1 MIWRILP
8 LLVVLLLASCVPMA
22 PKPEPIDISVQ
33 PVSFLE
39 DVKPVLDSRC
49 AVCHSCYNA
58 ACQLKLTSYE
68 GLSRGASQIPVYAT
82 RLKAQ
87 EPTRLFIDAQTTE
100 QWRDKGFFPVA
111 GSDEPSTG
119 RENRDGQITTND
131 STMAYFLDA
140 KRRLPVPSGEYQ
152 AETDLTCA
160 ADQKDVRKF
169 LGKHPERGMPFGFP
183 ALTQAEDA
191 LLNTW
196 LAQGAPGPTPA
207 QQARLTAPSAAA
219 AEDIVR
225 WETFLNQDDAKHA
238 MTARYLYE
246 HFFLAHLKLGAAD
259 DNEFFE
265 LVRSTTPPGQPIAI
279 VATVRPYD
287 DPGPGPI
294 YYRFRKIHSTI
305 VYKTHIVVELNDE
318 RLARYQELFINTPW
332 LQTPH
337 IVATGDF
344 KGANPFLIYAQI
356 PPDVRYQFLLD
367 HSEYIIRT
375 FTRGPVCKGQI
386 AVDVI
391 QDHFWVLFLDPQA
404 DQVVQHPEF
413 LLQQAHNLAL
423 PDEKGSNEAAR
434 DTFSDEF
441 RDRYFNYYVEKNA
454 LYDRVAPQG
463 FAMNSV
469 WRGNGPIDTPML
481 TVYRHFDS
489 ANVVRGAVGD
499 LPRTMWVIDY
509 PQFERIYYALVA
521 GFDVF
526 GDISHQANVRRYM
539 DYLRVEGE
547 LNFSNFMPAND
558 RYTMLSS
565 WYIGVDAAAHVK
577 LEEVIT
583 SRPSRVIFTT
593 DDPKR
598 EFVEAVISDH
608 LNPAAGVSLD
618 PINYHPAGT
627 FGQLPVSYQSRQ
639 DLIDGFHA
647 LNAPGTGFIRHVTDS
662 DVNVIYLRIRGV
674 ESEDRFFSIVINR
687 WHDNVNSMFGD
698 NKRLDPSKDTI
709 DFIDGS
715 ISAYPN
721 LFFDVSYEELS
732 GFFDMLENYDGTTEY
747 LARYRKYSV
756 NRADPDFWA
765 LYDWFQQQL
774 NEADPVQAGL
784 YDLNRYYHQVE
795 IQAD

>member
-1 MIWRILP
+1 
-8 LLVVLLLASCVPMA
+8 
-22 PKPEPIDISVQ
+22 
-33 PVSFLE
+33 
-39 DVKPVLDSRC
+39 
-49 AVCHSCYNA
+49 
-58 ACQLKLTSYE
+58 
-68 GLSRGASQIPVYAT
+68 
-82 RLKAQ
+82 
-87 EPTRLFIDAQTTE
+87 
-100 QWRDKGFFPVA
+100 
-111 GSDEPSTG
+111 
-119 RENRDGQITTND
+119 
-131 STMAYFLDA
+131 
-140 KRRLPVPSGEYQ
+140 
-152 AETDLTCA
+152 
-160 ADQKDVRKF
+160 
-169 LGKHPERGMPFGFP
+169 
-183 ALTQAEDA
+183 
-191 LLNTW
+191 
-196 LAQGAPGPTPA
+196 
-207 QQARLTAPSAAA
+207 
-219 AEDIVR
+219 
-225 WETFLNQDDAKHA
+225 
-238 MTARYLYE
+238 
-246 HFFLAHLKLGAAD
+246 
-259 DNEFFE
+259 
-265 LVRSTTPPGQPIAI
+265 
-279 VATVRPYD
+279 
-287 DPGPGPI
+287 
-294 YYRFRKIHSTI
+294 
-305 VYKTHIVVELNDE
+305 
-318 RLARYQELFINTPW
+318 
-332 LQTPH
+332 
-337 IVATGDF
+337 
-344 KGANPFLIYAQI
+344 
-356 PPDVRYQFLLD
+356 
-367 HSEYIIRT
+367 
-375 FTRGPVCKGQI
+375 
-386 AVDVI
+386 
-391 QDHFWVLFLDPQA
+391 
-404 DQVVQHPEF
+404 
-413 LLQQAHNLAL
+413 
-423 PDEKGSNEAAR
+423 
-434 DTFSDEF
+434 
-441 RDRYFNYYVEKNA
+441 
-454 LYDRVAPQG
+454 
-463 FAMNSV
+463 
-469 WRGNGPIDTPML
+469 
-481 TVYRHFDS
+481 
-489 ANVVRGAVGD
+489 
-499 LPRTMWVIDY
+499 
-509 PQFERIYYALVA
+509 
-521 GFDVF
+521 
-526 GDISHQANVRRYM
+526 M

-721 LFFDVSYEELS
+721 LFVDVSYEELS